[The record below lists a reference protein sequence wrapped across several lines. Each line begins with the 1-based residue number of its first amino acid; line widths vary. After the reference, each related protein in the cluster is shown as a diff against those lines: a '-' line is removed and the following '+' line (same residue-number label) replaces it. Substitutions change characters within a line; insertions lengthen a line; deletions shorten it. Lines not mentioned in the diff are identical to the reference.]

1 MVSQKSHDRENRD
14 KRFEKVFRR
23 VFSMTA
29 TRAKEAVETVEVS
42 RFFLWMIA
50 KTSPRQL
57 LA

>member
-29 TRAKEAVETVEVS
+29 TRAKEAVEAVEVS
-42 RFFLWMIA
+42 RLFPWVIA

>member
-29 TRAKEAVETVEVS
+29 TRAKEAVEVS
-42 RFFLWMIA
+42 RL
-50 KTSPRQL
+50 SPG
-57 LA
+57 